1 MKLEVGMY
9 ARTINGKIWIIIS
22 QKAISGHRK
31 DIIKA
36 SYNIIDLL
44 EVGDVVVTNNL
55 CGQITKIDKENN
67 RIWTTCYDGEYCSSN
82 DIKEVLTRE
91 QFKVSSYRIGD

>member
-36 SYNIIDLL
+36 SHNIMDLI
-44 EVGDVVVTNNL
+44 EAGDYVNGLLVTRICEDNETKEKYINL
-55 CGQITKIDKENN
+55 YGSVSEWEQE
-67 RIWTTCYDGEYCSSN
+67 
-82 DIKEVLTRE
+82 DIKSIVTKE
-91 QFKVSSYRIGD
+91 QFESIKYSLEG